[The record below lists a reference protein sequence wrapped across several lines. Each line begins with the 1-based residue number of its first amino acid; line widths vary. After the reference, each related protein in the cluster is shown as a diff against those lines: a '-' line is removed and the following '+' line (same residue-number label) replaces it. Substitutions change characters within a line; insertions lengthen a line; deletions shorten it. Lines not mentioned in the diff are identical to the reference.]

1 MRRLVFLIAA
11 VASILLFSCARQ
23 GEQKSGY
30 VAKVGSTTIT
40 QEDVSREM
48 KALPEQIQKI
58 FEGPEG
64 TERFVN
70 ELVKKEILYQEAK
83 KKGLDKSPDYQ
94 KKVEDFKKLT
104 LISQLLEKEIE
115 EKVKVSDKDV
125 KDYYEA
131 HKKDFTANNQ
141 VRASHILVKTEEEA
155 KGIAEQLKKGADFAK
170 IARAKSIDAGSAKS
184 GGDLGFFSR
193 GQMVPEFENA
203 AFNLKVG
210 EVSGPVK
217 SQYGYHIIKVTERK
231 EGKVVEFEKI
241 KGLLTQRLTAEK
253 QKEVFDSYINNLINS
268 YKVDINKEALSKMGG
283 KADSKGD
290 KSDQKPA
297 SKP

>member
-170 IARAKSIDAGSAKS
+170 IARAKSIDAGSAKN

-203 AFNLKVG
+203 AFSLKAG
-210 EVSGPVK
+210 EISPPVRT
-217 SQYGYHIIKVTERK
+217 QYGYHIIKVTERK